1 MARSEKEDN
10 KEEEEKNMEEEDKE
24 EASKYLNSTI
34 MPLVVKMML
43 AFTFWQNTGASFKIE
58 SARSCFRTTFC

>member
-1 MARSEKEDN
+1 M
-10 KEEEEKNMEEEDKE
+10 EEEVNMEEENKE

-34 MPLVVKMML
+34 MPLVVNMMP
-43 AFTFWQNTGASFKIE
+43 AFTFWQNTGASFKLE

>member
-1 MARSEKEDN
+1 MEEEN
-10 KEEEEKNMEEEDKE
+10 KEEEDQE

-34 MPLVVKMML
+34 MPLVVKMMP
-43 AFTFWQNTGASFKIE
+43 AFTFWQNTGASFKLE